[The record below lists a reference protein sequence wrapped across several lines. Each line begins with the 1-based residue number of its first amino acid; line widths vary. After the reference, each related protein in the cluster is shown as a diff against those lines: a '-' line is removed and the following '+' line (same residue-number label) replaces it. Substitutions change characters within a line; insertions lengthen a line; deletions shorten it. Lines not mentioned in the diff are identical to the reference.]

1 MTTQTD
7 VQPDQPGLQQPKR
20 SFSKLWWI
28 LGVLFLL
35 AVLVVVAWKLFLPK
49 LKGGKE
55 VVLTWWGLWE
65 DELVIRPLI
74 EEYQKTHPQ
83 VKINYIRQSPQ
94 DYRERLTNAL
104 AKGKGP
110 DIFRFHNSWVPM
122 FAKELDR
129 VPPTIMSPAE
139 YAEAFY
145 PVIPSDLTSG
155 AGLVGI
161 PLGYDALVLYINE
174 DIFTSSGK
182 TPPTTWDELRQTAL
196 DLTTK
201 DDKGLITQAGVALG
215 RTENVDHWPE
225 ILALMILQNGGN
237 PAKPTDKRAQDALV
251 FFTLFSSVDSVWD
264 ETLPPSTVAF
274 AAGKLAMMFGPSWR
288 AFEIKEQNPDLN
300 FKTYPLPQLP
310 KDRPGQ
316 PDVSYATYWV
326 EGVWSRSENKQAAW
340 DFLKFISTKESLQKL
355 YQNESKTRLFGE
367 PYPRRDLSE
376 FLIDHPLVGAVIKQ
390 APDAQSWYLQSRTF
404 DGPTGIN
411 SLITKYYEDAVNS
424 VNSGIRVDKAL
435 ETVASGVAQ
444 VLAQYGR

>member
-1 MTTQTD
+1 
-7 VQPDQPGLQQPKR
+7 
-20 SFSKLWWI
+20 
-28 LGVLFLL
+28 
-35 AVLVVVAWKLFLPK
+35 
-49 LKGGKE
+49 
-55 VVLTWWGLWE
+55 
-65 DELVIRPLI
+65 LI
-74 EEYQKTHPQ
+74 EEYQKTHPR

-129 VPPTIMSPAE
+129 LPPTIMSPAE

-161 PLGYDALVLYINE
+161 PLGYDALVLYVNE

-196 DLTTK
+196 ELTIK
-201 DDKGLITQAGVALG
+201 DEKGLITQAGVALG

-237 PAKPTDKRAQDALV
+237 PAKPTDKRAQDALA

-310 KDRPGQ
+310 KDRPDQ

-326 EGVWSRSENKQAAW
+326 EGVWSRSKNKQAAW
-340 DFLKFISTKESLQKL
+340 DFLKFISTKKSLQKL
-355 YQNESKTRLFGE
+355 YQSESKTRLFGE
-367 PYPRRDLSE
+367 PYPRRDLGE
-376 FLIDHPLVGAVIKQ
+376 FLINHPLVGAVIKQ

-424 VNSGIRVDKAL
+424 VNSGIRADKAL